1 MSDFGP
7 KRTGTAPRG
16 RPKKKPD
23 FDREKEIQE
32 LVEQALTLFCIPFD
46 DRKERPPDAPSI
58 RDVAKEMDSTTIRIR
73 KLLITADYYSTV
85 MSRRVQ
91 TLSCSGYSIQQIMKE
106 TGLNQTSVYSYLPYN
121 KGAYNLKDPTLYA
134 ERCRR
139 FRSRKKAQKA
149 LEEHLDAVDCCGYL
163 WNAILAFQDF
173 PFQCGKRRIK
183 YKVQGDWI
191 LGNCFKLSR
200 QEVEAAFQRTLETQ
214 RSQGCVTKECL
225 GCDKAEELLT
235 VFLRI
240 GACKKK
246 C

>member
-1 MSDFGP
+1 M
-7 KRTGTAPRG
+7 
-16 RPKKKPD
+16 
-23 FDREKEIQE
+23 
-32 LVEQALTLFCIPFD
+32 LFCHPFD
-46 DRKERPPDAPSI
+46 DRAERPPDSPSI
-58 RDVAKEMDSTTIRIR
+58 RDVAKEMNSTTIRIR

-91 TLSCSGYSIQQIMKE
+91 NLSCNGYSIQKIMEE

-139 FRSRKKAQKA
+139 FRNRKKVREE
-149 LEEHLDAVDCCGYL
+149 LENHLDAMDYSEHL
-163 WNAILAFQDF
+163 WNAILAFQGY
-173 PFQCGKRRIK
+173 PFQCGKRRIA
-183 YKVQGDWI
+183 YIVQGEWI
-191 LGNCFKLSR
+191 IGNGFKLSR
-200 QEVEAAFQRTLETQ
+200 QEIKAAFQRVRETQ
-214 RSQGCVTKECL
+214 RTHGCVTKECL

-240 GACKKK
+240 GACKEK